1 MKSKTIFLILTTIL
15 INGCSSLEKDYNK
28 ILNETAVYK
37 TVSQNYPAESQWWLE
52 YNDEILNTL
61 IERGL
66 ANNKDLI
73 KSAININ
80 QALYQANLIGADL
93 LPQFSSSF
101 DSSASKNIKEGGAST
116 VNHSGSFNISY
127 EVDLWQRMT
136 DAKNAKEW
144 EYKATVEDYEAAK
157 LTLINNIINTYFA
170 VMYLDNYIE
179 VSREVV
185 NSYEKINEIVS
196 SKLKYG
202 TADILEKNEA
212 EREVIKSRNDLIN
225 YEKQRKEQESL
236 LRNLLNLK
244 PDEELKI
251 SSKNIL
257 DVKNIGVDMNIPV
270 SVIGNRPDIKAYEY
284 RLKSS
289 FKDAEASEK
298 QLYPNIT
305 LSSSLSS
312 QDEKIKDTFNTPLG
326 FGSVS
331 INLPFLNWNEI
342 KWNVKI
348 SRAQYEEAKE
358 NFEQGIT
365 TALNEID
372 YNYFLYTKEKNN
384 FDNLTKV
391 YEYDKIIAKNYEN
404 KYNYG
409 KVELKDWI
417 TSLNSEAYS
426 KLSLISSKYQ
436 LIQTENKI
444 YQSMGGKLYKK

>member
-15 INGCSSLEKDYNK
+15 ITGCSSLEKDYNK
-28 ILNETAVYK
+28 ISNETTVYK
-37 TVSQNYPAESQWWLE
+37 TVSQNYLIENQWWFE
-52 YNDEILNTL
+52 YNDKTLNAL
-61 IERGL
+61 IKRGL

-101 DSSASKNIKEGGAST
+101 DSSASKNIKTGGGST

-127 EVDLWQRMT
+127 EIDLWQRMT
-136 DAKNAKEW
+136 DAKTAKEW
-144 EYKATVEDYEAAK
+144 EYKATVEDYETAK

-179 VSREVV
+179 VSKKVV
-185 NSYEKINEIVS
+185 NSYIKIDEIVS

-225 YEKQRKEQESL
+225 YEKQKKEQESL

-244 PDEELKI
+244 PDEKLEI

-257 DVKNIGVDMNIPV
+257 DVKNIGVDINIPV

-289 FKDAEASEK
+289 FKDAEADEK

-305 LSSSLSS
+305 LSSSISS

-331 INLPFLNWNEI
+331 INLPFLNWNKI

-372 YNYFLYTKEKNN
+372 YNYFLYTKEKDN
-384 FDNLTKV
+384 FDNLTKI
-391 YEYDKIIAKNYEN
+391 YEYDKIIAQNYGN

-417 TSLNSEAYS
+417 TSLNNEAYS
-426 KLSLISSKYQ
+426 KLSLINSKYQ